1 MNFMLITNSK
11 KSGGQV
17 RVGPIEVTLSVTVSK
32 VMTERL
38 IFR

>member
-1 MNFMLITNSK
+1 MNFMLITNNK

-17 RVGPIEVTLSVTVSK
+17 WVGPIEVTLSVTVSK
-32 VMTERL
+32 VMIERL